1 MRRSRRPRARACC
14 GCICG
19 RPRSSAS
26 STRRRARP
34 PRSRRRRTRSWG
46 RCTAYQRSAA
56 VKGALDLD
64 LFTAIGRSDE
74 TAATLATWYGAS
86 PRGTRILCD
95 YLTVAGFL
103 TKRGDRYALTADSAR
118 FLDRGSPAG
127 VAAAADFVPD
137 EGRGTPPHA
146 AMFSLV
152 MLCST
157 PAGDAY
163 TFAELDAMLRRAG
176 FGGSELRVPGR
187 GGPQVIISQR

>member
-1 MRRSRRPRARACC
+1 
-14 GCICG
+14 
-19 RPRSSAS
+19 
-26 STRRRARP
+26 
-34 PRSRRRRTRSWG
+34 
-46 RCTAYQRSAA
+46 
-56 VKGALDLD
+56 
-64 LFTAIGRSDE
+64 
-74 TAATLATWYGAS
+74 
-86 PRGTRILCD
+86 
-95 YLTVAGFL
+95 VAGFL

-163 TFAELDAMLRRAG
+163 TFAELDDMFRRAG
-176 FGGSELRVPGR
+176 FSKSRLHAAGP